1 MSQMKLKLKSKPQS
15 VRADPGWPGPTWAQL
30 TQQSLRFTWWNR
42 TPAGSWWRQSL
53 SLTGRSAPPL
63 PPTGSTN
70 PGPPLAEDPPTS
82 THARTHRGTIITLQ
96 TMYLIN
102 KPINDLIT
110 PQWSRSIHFL
120 LPLSFPSCS
129 AAVLSSMFV
138 VFLQDHGGDCSSQ
151 SESSVVLTWCCCI
164 QVSSPLKVKL
174 AQSAA

>member
-15 VRADPGWPGPTWAQL
+15 VRADPGWPGPSWHSRVWGLPGETEHLQVPDGGRVWVWQVDQL
-30 TQQSLRFTWWNR
+30 LPFLQQARPILDLLWQRILL
-42 TPAGSWWRQSL
+42 PAR
-53 SLTGRSAPPL
+53 
-63 PPTGSTN
+63 
-70 PGPPLAEDPPTS
+70 
-82 THARTHRGTIITLQ
+82 THAHTHRGTIITLQ